1 VSRLGVLGE
10 RQFRRYFVGQTTSW
24 LGDGLLPVAISFAV
38 LDLTGSATD
47 LGLVLAVRM
56 VPIIVFLLVGGV
68 WADRLP
74 RQLVMIA
81 SDVVRGGTQA
91 ILAALLLTGSAELW
105 HLLVLQA
112 VYGTGEAFWRPAS
125 TALLPSIV
133 SRGRLPQANALMAV
147 AVNGS
152 YTVGP
157 VLAGILVST
166 VGSGAAIAIDA
177 ATFGVSTIALLLLRV
192 PPLQRPAEPT
202 TFLADLREGWREFVS
217 RTWLWVIVVHAALF
231 HLLVIAP
238 LMVLGP
244 VIADRELGGAADWG
258 FIAASIGVGVIV
270 GSASASRLTPAR
282 PLFVAVLGYSVG
294 EALLATSLGLPAQTL
309 VIALVGFVAGTTEGF
324 IEVAWITALQQRV
337 TQTVLARVSAYDTV
351 GSFVFFPIGF
361 ALAGPASDAFGVQAV
376 LFFAAGF
383 AVVLGVFVAS
393 LPSVRGVERFEEP
406 GYRVA

>member
-1 VSRLGVLGE
+1 VGRLGVLEE
-10 RQFRRYFVGQTTSW
+10 RQFRLYFVGQATSW
-24 LGDGLLPVAISFAV
+24 LGDGLLPVAIAFAV

-56 VPIIVFLLVGGV
+56 VPIIVLLLVGGV

-74 RQLVMIA
+74 RQLVMVA

-91 ILAALLLTGSAELW
+91 ILAVLLLTGSAELW

-112 VYGTGEAFWRPAS
+112 VYGAGEAFWRPAS

-133 SRGRLPQANALMAV
+133 SKGRLQQANALMAV

-157 VLAGILVST
+157 AIAGVLVST

-177 ATFGVSTIALLLLRV
+177 ATFGVSTVALLLLRV
-192 PPLQRPAEPT
+192 PTLQRPAEPT
-202 TFLADLREGWREFVS
+202 TFLDDLREGWREFVS

-231 HLLVIAP
+231 HLVVIAP

-244 VIADRELGGAADWG
+244 VVADRDLGGAADWG
-258 FIAASIGVGVIV
+258 FIAASMGVGVIV
-270 GSASASRLTPAR
+270 GSASASRLSPAR
-282 PLFVAVLGYSVG
+282 PLFVAVLFFSIGS
-294 EALLATSLGLPAQTL
+294 ALLAAVLGLPASTL
-309 VIALVGFVAGTTEGF
+309 VIAVAGFFCGTTEGF

-337 TQTVLARVSAYDTV
+337 TGTVLARVSAYDTV

-361 ALAGPASDAFGVQAV
+361 ALAGPASDVFGIQAV

-383 AVVLGVFVAS
+383 AVALGLVVAS

>member
-270 GSASASRLTPAR
+270 GSASASRLSPAR